1 MSASLPQ
8 PTAAASRASGS
19 LRPTT
24 SVSDSVR
31 ITRSWVNENGWRTI
45 GALLI
50 VPTLMYL
57 PLARA
62 RWTMIALA
70 PLVVSFNLVVNRLV
84 NRGKRGAA
92 WFSLVGFAT
101 MVFAS
106 LLAPNLSVPVM
117 VLLTANIAFVTRWL
131 GRKYAIAA
139 MALTLV
145 LMASIAIAHHESSA
159 AGGIFLWAFSAAC
172 TIGIIGDASEAGARL
187 ATQYTRVIDGLGLA
201 VWEGNVDYVTSINIH
216 VAALLGIPAVA
227 ISSTADLRRPMH
239 PDDRHVLDFHRE
251 QIAANQDHELQYRAV
266 HADGSTRWLLEL
278 IRVQEAGQD
287 DVPAQVQGVIIDVT
301 ERMEAE
307 NRVAMYANLVES
319 VGLGMVIIGH
329 DEDRILR
336 VNAAN
341 PAMASFSTRDP
352 EQLVNLP
359 VADAFSEVFDEGMIR
374 SLSAVADGGD
384 IVELGPT
391 RVQAD
396 GVRYVR
402 LRAFPLAGRAA
413 AITME
418 DATAFQLANA
428 ALSYQTNHDALT
440 GLPNRPN
447 VVQRLNEALEAVPN
461 DRHEVSLMM
470 IDLDHFRQVNDTFGH
485 HEGDRLLIELG
496 RRLKRAGRTEVVA
509 RLGGDEFAI
518 VVTGVNAAIRADALA
533 ETVLQVFLEPF
544 IIQDVSVQTTAAV
557 GIATFPT
564 DASDATSL
572 LQRAELAMYEAKKS
586 ADRIMHYV
594 ATADESS
601 PSRIALLAD
610 FQHAVSEGELTNHY
624 QPIYDLA
631 SGALVGGETLVRWQH
646 PDHGLLAPAQF
657 ITLAEQ
663 SGMVGSLTE
672 AVAAAAIADATRW
685 HRLGTPMPVTINLS
699 GRSLQDHRTTSQLL
713 HLLDL
718 ADLPASALR
727 VEITEQALLDDPITA
742 AKVLSQLRAQ
752 GAEVS
757 IDDFGTGYSS
767 LSLLRQLPI
776 DELKIDGTFVAGL
789 CSKDAMLVRS
799 IIDLGHAL
807 GLRVV
812 AEGIESQEEL
822 DVLVGLGCDRGQG
835 FFFGQPMPA
844 DEFADLLTAAPRGL
858 GSRRP
863 ALTQTGATVTQLS
876 SRRTAAPR

>member
-1 MSASLPQ
+1 
-8 PTAAASRASGS
+8 
-19 LRPTT
+19 
-24 SVSDSVR
+24 
-31 ITRSWVNENGWRTI
+31 VNENGWRTI

-145 LMASIAIAHHESSA
+145 LMASIAIAHHEPSA

-216 VAALLGIPAVA
+216 VAALLGIPAAA

-239 PDDRHVLDFHRE
+239 PDDRHVLDFHRA
-251 QIAANQDHELQYRAV
+251 QIAANQDHEMQYRAV

-329 DEDRILR
+329 GEDRVLR

-391 RVQAD
+391 RVQGD

-402 LRAFPLAGRAA
+402 LRAFPLAGHAA

-447 VVQRLNEALEAVPN
+447 VVQRLNEALETVPN
-461 DRHEVSLMM
+461 DRHEVSLVM

-533 ETVLQVFLEPF
+533 ETVLEVFLEAF
-544 IIQDVSVQTTAAV
+544 VIQDINVQTTAAI

-594 ATADESS
+594 ATEDESS
-601 PSRIALLAD
+601 PSRLALLAD

-624 QPIYDLA
+624 QPIFDLTT
-631 SGALVGGETLVRWQH
+631 GALVGGETLVRWQH

-672 AVAAAAIADATRW
+672 AVAAAAIADAARW

-727 VEITEQALLDDPITA
+727 VEVTEQSLLDDPITA
-742 AKVLSQLRAQ
+742 AKVLSQLRSQ

-789 CSKDAMLVRS
+789 CSQDAMLVRS

-822 DVLVGLGCDRGQG
+822 DVLIGLGCDRGQG

-844 DEFADLLTAAPRGL
+844 DAFADLLTTAPKGF
-858 GSRRP
+858 GTRRP

-876 SRRTAAPR
+876 SRRTAGPR